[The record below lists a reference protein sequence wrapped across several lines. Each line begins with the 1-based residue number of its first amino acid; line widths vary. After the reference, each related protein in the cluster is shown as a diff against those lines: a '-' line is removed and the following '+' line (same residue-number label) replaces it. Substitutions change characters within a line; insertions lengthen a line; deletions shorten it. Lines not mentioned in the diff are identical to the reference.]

1 LSRWHRNSTT
11 KRTTLRPDRPVGVV
25 SDSATVRVAV
35 DAAGSDG
42 GPEVAFSGVRQ
53 ALSRDPELRVSLVA
67 PEAEFHRL
75 DQWPRELGSRVRTR
89 AAEVVLP
96 ADVNPARA
104 LRGARDSTLWQ
115 SLQLLA
121 DGSADA
127 MVSGGSTGA
136 LMVLARHLLGTLP
149 GVERPALMARIPS
162 LHRPVWML
170 DLGANVSVDAR
181 RLLEFAQL
189 GNVAYRTIEGHAP
202 GVGLLNIGTEPGK
215 GPDQIREAARLLEAS
230 EAINYVGFV
239 EADQVFENRVDL
251 VVCDGFSGNVLLKS
265 AEGAVWL
272 MFSELRNRLRGS
284 LAGWIVRARLRA
296 VHDRLDPAAHNGAP
310 LLGVRGTVIKSHGGT
325 CARGFARALELAAI
339 EARRNLVAEL
349 EAQLLASY

>member
-1 LSRWHRNSTT
+1 M
-11 KRTTLRPDRPVGVV
+11 
-25 SDSATVRVAV
+25 

-42 GPEVAFSGVRQ
+42 GPKVAFAGARQ
-53 ALSRDPELRVSLVA
+53 ALESDSGLTLTLVA
-67 PEAEFHRL
+67 PEAEFRHLRH
-75 DQWPRELGSRVRTR
+75 WPDDLTDRVDRR
-89 AAEVVLP
+89 FADVVLP

-115 SLQLLA
+115 ALQLLA
-121 DGSADA
+121 DDASDA

-136 LMVLARHLLGTLP
+136 LMVLSRHMLGTLP
-149 GVERPALMARIPS
+149 GVERPALMAGIPS

-170 DLGANVSVDAR
+170 DLGANLNVDAR

-189 GNVAYRTIEGHAP
+189 GTVAYRIIEGHSP
-202 GVGLLNIGTEPGK
+202 RVGLLNIGTEPGK
-215 GPDQIREAARLLEAS
+215 GPDQIREAGRLLGDS
-230 EAINYVGFV
+230 DAIDYVGFV
-239 EADQVFENRVDL
+239 EADQVFENRVEL

-265 AEGAVWL
+265 AEGAVRL
-272 MFSELRNRLRGS
+272 LFSE
-284 LAGWIVRARLRA
+284 IRARLSGSVSGWLLRSRLRD
-296 VHDRLDPAAHNGAP
+296 VHARLDPAAHNGAP

-349 EAQLLASY
+349 ESQLLASY